1 MAASEPVYSV
11 KLTIDDVPGA
21 KFKYTTIN
29 EHSVIELKR
38 WLECRGLPISGNKD
52 ELVKR
57 YACSMFRLCLH
68 CHFTF
73 AYSLLCC

>member
-1 MAASEPVYSV
+1 MAASDPVYSI

-21 KFKYTTIN
+21 RLKYSTIT

-38 WLECRGLPISGNKD
+38 WLECRGLPMTGNKD

-57 YACSMFRLCLH
+57 
-68 CHFTF
+68 
-73 AYSLLCC
+73 